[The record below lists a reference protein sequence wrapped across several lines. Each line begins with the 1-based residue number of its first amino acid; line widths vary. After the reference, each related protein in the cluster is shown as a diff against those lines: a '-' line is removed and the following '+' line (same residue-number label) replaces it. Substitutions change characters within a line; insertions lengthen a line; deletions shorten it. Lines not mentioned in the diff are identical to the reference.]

1 MMKYIS
7 KIGRS
12 IKLLFGWILT
22 ILFGITFIY
31 ALFNGDSVGTA
42 VLVSCFLLTA
52 LGVWMIIS
60 AKRSRKAELKMER
73 EAAKRAAANVPKKK
87 VFVTAVCPSC
97 GATMTV
103 ERTVS
108 ASVNTA
114 ADLSTEVHNIIAA
127 PNYAVLPLTIANW
140 RADYVI

>member
-31 ALFNGDSVGTA
+31 SLFNGDSVSTA

-73 EAAKRAAANVPKKK
+73 EAAKELLPTCRRRRCLSLPYVPAA
-87 VFVTAVCPSC
+87 
-97 GATMTV
+97 G
-103 ERTVS
+103 RQ
-108 ASVNTA
+108 
-114 ADLSTEVHNIIAA
+114 
-127 PNYAVLPLTIANW
+127 
-140 RADYVI
+140 

>member
-22 ILFGITFIY
+22 ILFGITFIS
-31 ALFNGDSVGTA
+31 ALLNGDSVGTA
-42 VLVSCFLLTA
+42 ALVSCFLLTA

-103 ERTVS
+103 EKD
-108 ASVNTA
+108 SVCLCEYCGRPV
-114 ADLSTEVHNIIAA
+114 DGST
-127 PNYAVLPLTIANW
+127 
-140 RADYVI
+140 